1 MSNDSSGSRGPVS
14 KRERFFKL
22 AGMTASVAGE
32 YAKSQIKSAFQN
44 AEEMAKDRAISHGK
58 TGERIAATLGELKGA
73 AMKVGQMASI
83 GSDLLPKE
91 LTDALV
97 KLQREAPPMP
107 YEVIAAQIEREL
119 GLPVE
124 QLFGRFEQ
132 RPFASASI
140 GQVHRATLDNGR
152 EVVVKV
158 QYPGVDESV
167 DSDLSHLKF
176 ALRASGMV
184 RLDKR
189 ALDSLFAE
197 LRARLVEELDY
208 CNEADNARAFRAF
221 HKRHPFVVVPEVIG
235 ERSSQRVLT
244 LAFEPGD
251 QFKDLDARGYTQE
264 QRNLIG
270 EHLFTMLASQIFEF
284 RSVHADPN
292 PANLS
297 VRPDGSIVL
306 YDYGCTKKI
315 SDEVVRDY
323 RGLVV
328 AAVAGDWEA
337 VDRLMIA
344 LGARNPA
351 YPPPGGEFY
360 KGWRDIFLRPYTSA
374 EPYAFGESKLQAEAM
389 KLIPDFL
396 RIVHHFNPPVELVF
410 IDRAALGHYGNLK
423 TIRAKGNYR
432 GILEHY
438 LELAASIT

>member
-1 MSNDSSGSRGPVS
+1 
-14 KRERFFKL
+14 
-22 AGMTASVAGE
+22 
-32 YAKSQIKSAFQN
+32 
-44 AEEMAKDRAISHGK
+44 
-58 TGERIAATLGELKGA
+58 
-73 AMKVGQMASI
+73 
-83 GSDLLPKE
+83 
-91 LTDALV
+91 
-97 KLQREAPPMP
+97 
-107 YEVIAAQIEREL
+107 
-119 GLPVE
+119 VE

-140 GQVHRATLDNGR
+140 GQVHRATLDDGR

-189 ALDSLFAE
+189 ALDSLFVE

-264 QRNLIG
+264 QRDLIG
-270 EHLFTMLASQIFEF
+270 RNLFTMLASQIFEF
-284 RSVHADPN
+284 RAVHADPN

-315 SDEVVRDY
+315 SDAVVRDY
-323 RGLVV
+323 RGR
-328 AAVAGDWEA
+328 AGA
-337 VDRLMIA
+337 
-344 LGARNPA
+344 
-351 YPPPGGEFY
+351 
-360 KGWRDIFLRPYTSA
+360 TSSCA
-374 EPYAFGESKLQAEAM
+374 PTRAWSPTPSESRSCK
-389 KLIPDFL
+389 
-396 RIVHHFNPPVELVF
+396 
-410 IDRAALGHYGNLK
+410 
-423 TIRAKGNYR
+423 AKR
-432 GILEHY
+432 
-438 LELAASIT
+438 

>member
-1 MSNDSSGSRGPVS
+1 MNDDRNGKQGPVS

-32 YAKSQIKSAFQN
+32 YAKSQLKSAFQN
-44 AEEMAKDRAISHGK
+44 AEEMAKERALSHSR
-58 TGERIAATLGELKGA
+58 TGERIATTLGELKGA

-107 YEVIAAQIEREL
+107 YEVIAAQVEREL
-119 GLPVE
+119 GAPVE
-124 QLFGRFEQ
+124 TLFRRFEQ

-140 GQVHRATLDNGR
+140 GQVHRATLDDGR

-167 DSDLSHLKF
+167 DSDLAHLKF
-176 ALRASGMV
+176 ALRASGLV
-184 RLDKR
+184 KLDKR
-189 ALDSLFAE
+189 ALDGLFGE

-208 CNEADNARAFRAF
+208 CNEADMARAFRAY
-221 HKRHPFVVVPEVIG
+221 HKRHPFIVVPEVIG

-244 LAFEPGD
+244 LKFEPGD
-251 QFKDLDARGYTQE
+251 QLKDLDARGYTQA
-264 QRNLIG
+264 QRDQIG
-270 EHLFTMLASQIFEF
+270 EHLFTLLASQIFEF
-284 RSVHADPN
+284 RAVHADPN

-315 SDEVVRDY
+315 PDAIARDY
-323 RGLVV
+323 RGLIV
-328 AAVAGDWEA
+328 AAVASDWEQ

-351 YPPPGGEFY
+351 YPSPGGDFY
-360 KGWRDIFLRPYTSA
+360 KSWRDIFLRPYDSGT
-374 EPYAFGESKLQAEAM
+374 PYVFGESKLQAEAM
-389 KLIPDFL
+389 KLIPEFL

-423 TIRAKGNYR
+423 TIRSVGNYR
-432 GILEHY
+432 PILEHY
-438 LELAASIT
+438 LALAADIP